1 MKIFFYKNSNFNS
14 FLLLSI
20 NFFHSQKKYN
30 FVEILIVYNNNK
42 NKKPYVKTTKL
53 NQLKNFAK
61 ISNQQI

>member
-1 MKIFFYKNSNFNS
+1 MKIFFCKNSNFNS

-20 NFFHSQKKYN
+20 NFFNSQKEYN
-30 FVEILIVYNNNK
+30 FVEILIVYNNNE